1 MRKIIFWICIPL
13 IGIMQSCSDTVV
25 GEGDVITNKRKVS
38 TFKRIK
44 VEATADIYVNIS
56 TINELTVTAQKNIEE
71 LIHTKVIDETLI
83 IYSDKVYSTD
93 EGVVIQLN
101 SNDLSYIKAS
111 GAGNV
116 FCKAP
121 LTTQDLDLE
130 LSGAGTMELNVAAI
144 TVSADLSGAGLIKL
158 KGNCNE
164 AKYKVSGAGKLDA
177 FELVAD
183 ECKVDLSGIG
193 VAEVNASEE
202 LNASVSGAGNVY
214 YTGAA
219 TNLKTNISGLGKVER
234 KN

>member
-1 MRKIIFWICIPL
+1 MKKIIFWLCIPL
-13 IGIMQSCSDTVV
+13 IGIMHSCSDVVV
-25 GEGDVITNKRKVS
+25 GEGEVVTNKRKVS

-44 VEATADIYVNIS
+44 LEASADIYINIS
-56 TINELTVTAQKNIEE
+56 TINELTVTAQKNIED

-83 IYSDKVYSTD
+83 IYSDKEYSTE

-116 FCKAP
+116 FCKSP
-121 LTTQDLDLE
+121 LTTQDLELE
-130 LSGAGTMELNVAAI
+130 LTGAGNMELNVAALS
-144 TVSADLSGAGLIKL
+144 VSADLSGAGIIKL

-164 AKYKVSGAGKLDA
+164 AKYKVSGAGKLEA
-177 FELVAD
+177 HELVTD

-193 VAEVNASEE
+193 SAEVNATEE
-202 LNASVSGAGNVY
+202 LNATVSGAGNVY
-214 YTGAA
+214 YTGTA
-219 TNLKTNISGLGKVER
+219 TSLKTNVTGLGKVER